1 MYNRSQ
7 RNSVSS
13 NNENQLRTDGS
24 STGKSIKI
32 IINTPNSVSAE
43 VDKRLTVIILSLAD
57 IPIMIF
63 LITIFPWRQWSLRLA
78 MLVNKMPKIIILE
91 SVKVCT
97 KFYIDKRQ
105 NVCMFSTL
113 LQLINVSVVVK
124 LLILVP

>member
-1 MYNRSQ
+1 MQLLYDITYKAYKLLYNRSL

-57 IPIMIF
+57 IPNVIF
-63 LITIFPWRQWSLRLA
+63 LITVFP
-78 MLVNKMPKIIILE
+78 
-91 SVKVCT
+91 
-97 KFYIDKRQ
+97 
-105 NVCMFSTL
+105 
-113 LQLINVSVVVK
+113 
-124 LLILVP
+124 